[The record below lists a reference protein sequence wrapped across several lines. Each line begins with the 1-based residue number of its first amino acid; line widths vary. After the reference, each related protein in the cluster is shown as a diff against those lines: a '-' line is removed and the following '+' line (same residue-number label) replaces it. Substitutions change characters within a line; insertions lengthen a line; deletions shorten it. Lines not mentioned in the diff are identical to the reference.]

1 VDARK
6 GEMAC
11 TIQADETAVETMSR
25 HGEDECLPQE
35 NREVHLEKV
44 AVKVIT
50 LIAHK
55 TCNRLSPRRISLL

>member
-6 GEMAC
+6 GERAC
-11 TIQADETAVETMSR
+11 MIQADETAVETMSR

-35 NREVHLEKV
+35 NREVHPKKV

-50 LIAHK
+50 PIARK
-55 TCNRLSPRRISLL
+55 TCNTLSPRHIRLS